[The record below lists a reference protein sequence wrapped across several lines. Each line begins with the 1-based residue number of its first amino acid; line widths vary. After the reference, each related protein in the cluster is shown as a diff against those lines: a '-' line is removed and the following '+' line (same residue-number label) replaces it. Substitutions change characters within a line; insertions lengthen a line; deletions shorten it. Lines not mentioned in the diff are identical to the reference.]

1 MSRCGY
7 IIPPNLYPKTHV
19 LRKKLIL
26 QPRNNQVQHIVV
38 KVMRLWKKVTY
49 K

>member
-7 IIPPNLYPKTHV
+7 IIPPNLYPKT
-19 LRKKLIL
+19 RPEKKLIF

-38 KVMRLWKKVTY
+38 KVMGEQGKVTY